1 MLELRIHGRGGQG
14 AVIASEVL
22 ANAFFF
28 DGQSVQT
35 FPEFGVERRGAPVAA
50 YVRVDKKPVRIRCRV
65 TQPHHIVVLD
75 PVLLTQVN
83 VTLGLKPKGWILIN
97 SEKKPKDIDLPNAE
111 WGMPKKASHGI
122 PCAARARRS
131 VREKFR
137 IATVNATQIAIKYGL
152 GPRTA
157 PIVNTAIL
165 GAFCKLGM
173 FRLKSLEKAIT
184 QIIPIK
190 TDKNLEAT
198 REAYETII
206 T

>member
-14 AVIASEVL
+14 AVIASEIL
-22 ANAFFF
+22 ANAFFY
-28 DGQSVQT
+28 DGKNVQT

-50 YVRVDKKPVRIRCRV
+50 YVRVDKKPVRLRCRI
-65 TQPHHIVVLD
+65 TQPDHIIVLD

-83 VTLGLKPKGWILIN
+83 VTLGLKLKGWILIN
-97 SEKKPKDIDLPNAE
+97 SDKKPNEIDLP
-111 WGMPKKASHGI
+111 HQ
-122 PCAARARRS
+122 
-131 VREKFR
+131 FR

-173 FRLKSLEKAIT
+173 FRLKSLEKSIS

-190 TDKNLEAT
+190 TGKNLEAT
-198 REAYETII
+198 REAYDTVI
-206 T
+206 TEI